1 MCEIRRIVNAATHEK
16 RVPERRHSRVDDRVS
31 DVLIHVVPAGIRQSE
46 SLISGRLAETSKI

>member
-1 MCEIRRIVNAATHEK
+1 MNAATHEK